1 MGSKKCY
8 LKKRWA
14 QYNVGYNKKNFG
26 YKNWKFEKK
35 IKKMLLIKKIKRNF

>member
-14 QYNVGYNKKNFG
+14 QYNVGYNKNFMDIRIGSLKKNSR
-26 YKNWKFEKK
+26 KCC
-35 IKKMLLIKKIKRNF
+35 